1 MQPFFSPRGRLSQ
14 FEDTNETA
22 KNNSHDA
29 ENDDDDDDD
38 VFDEISPP
46 LE

>member
-1 MQPFFSPRGRLSQ
+1 MQPFLFSRDNFSILRIKLK
-14 FEDTNETA
+14 E
-22 KNNSHDA
+22 KNNSRDA

-46 LE
+46 L